1 MTTQQNSS
9 AIEVIKSKIEDIR
22 GDLKRFVTLDRFTP
36 IEKVVWTLVI
46 LVITTVVG
54 AILKLIL
61 IP

>member
-1 MTTQQNSS
+1 MTLQQNSS
-9 AIEVIKSKIEDIR
+9 SIEVIKSKIEDIR
-22 GDLKRFVTLDRFTP
+22 GDLKRFVTLDRFNP

-46 LVITTVVG
+46 LVITTVVD

>member
-1 MTTQQNSS
+1 MTLQQNSS
-9 AIEVIKSKIEDIR
+9 SIEVIKSKIEDIR
-22 GDLKRFVTLDRFTP
+22 GDLKQFVTLDRFTP
-36 IEKVVWTLVI
+36 IEKVVWTLVV